1 MDEYYSVIQFLPE
14 PLRTELK
21 AMPPERA
28 ACVQEIR
35 LRAGQAVQ
43 FTVGGAWQPAQQL
56 LPAAQTALAIGPRM
70 LRSCFAAL
78 CRDSAYAYEDEL
90 KQGYFTLP
98 GGSRVGVAGVCG
110 PAGFADI
117 TSLNLR
123 VARQVPCVLPPQL
136 RRTLDALNGGIL
148 VVGTPGS
155 GKTTFLRSII
165 RYLDTARR
173 IFCVADE
180 RGELLT
186 MEEFFEAW
194 TKWKNEKYHTREH
207 RGLKDAGEKWIT
219 PISLFENGERYEKA
233 APPRE
238 YAAMLLMKADTA
250 RVTNQ
255 GINKF
260 GTLYTDYEL
269 CHYVGKHVGIKWD
282 IDDVTKLYVF
292 DQEGWK
298 ICEAVSAELLA
309 FGPHCSQAALER
321 HLRDQKRQE
330 KEMREILDSMT
341 RPYELRVQE
350 GGRPSEAVGMIDLTI
365 KADRPSKLI
374 SLPNDKEFRAEM
386 ATNRK
391 TGKKASGDE
400 FLGKKADDA
409 LARLRAMNE

>member
-56 LPAAQTALAIGPRM
+56 LPVAQTALAIGPRM

-186 MEEFFEAW
+186 AGHTVHCDVYTRCTKAQAIQMALRCMNPQILVCDELGTAEDAQAVAQGVASGVVFFA
-194 TKWKNEKYHTREH
+194 TVHCDTPA
-207 RGLKDAGEKWIT
+207 GLHKKPPLAALLATGA
-219 PISLFENGERYEKA
+219 FAKA
-233 APPRE
+233 AFLSGRAHPGTV
-238 YAAMLLMKADTA
+238 AQW
-250 RVTNQ
+250 VT
-255 GINKF
+255 
-260 GTLYTDYEL
+260 L
-269 CHYVGKHVGIKWD
+269 
-282 IDDVTKLYVF
+282 
-292 DQEGWK
+292 
-298 ICEAVSAELLA
+298 
-309 FGPHCSQAALER
+309 
-321 HLRDQKRQE
+321 
-330 KEMREILDSMT
+330 
-341 RPYELRVQE
+341 
-350 GGRPSEAVGMIDLTI
+350 
-365 KADRPSKLI
+365 
-374 SLPNDKEFRAEM
+374 
-386 ATNRK
+386 
-391 TGKKASGDE
+391 
-400 FLGKKADDA
+400 
-409 LARLRAMNE
+409 

>member
-28 ACVQEIR
+28 ARVQEIR

-56 LPAAQTALAIGPRM
+56 LPTAQTALAIGPRM

-136 RRTLDALNGGIL
+136 CRTLDALNGGIL

-180 RGELLT
+180 RGELMTAGHTVHCDVYTRCTKAQAIQMALRCMNPQVIVCDELGT
-186 MEEFFEAW
+186 QADLQAVEA
-194 TKWKNEKYHTREH
+194 
-207 RGLKDAGEKWIT
+207 GLACGVVFVASVHCDTLEALNRK
-219 PISLFENGERYEKA
+219 
-233 APPRE
+233 PP
-238 YAAMLLMKADTA
+238 TA
-250 RVTNQ
+250 R
-255 GINKF
+255 
-260 GTLYTDYEL
+260 
-269 CHYVGKHVGIKWD
+269 
-282 IDDVTKLYVF
+282 
-292 DQEGWK
+292 
-298 ICEAVSAELLA
+298 LLA
-309 FGPHCSQAALER
+309 MGAFETLV
-321 HLRDQKRQE
+321 L
-330 KEMREILDSMT
+330 LDG
-341 RPYELRVQE
+341 RVNP
-350 GGRPSEAVGMIDLTI
+350 GHAVKVRT
-365 KADRPSKLI
+365 
-374 SLPNDKEFRAEM
+374 
-386 ATNRK
+386 
-391 TGKKASGDE
+391 
-400 FLGKKADDA
+400 
-409 LARLRAMNE
+409 LA

>member
-21 AMPPERA
+21 AMPPECA

-186 MEEFFEAW
+186 AGHTVHCDVYTRCTKAQAIQMALRCMNTQVIVCDELGTQADLQAVEA
-194 TKWKNEKYHTREH
+194 
-207 RGLKDAGEKWIT
+207 GLACGVVFVASVHCDTLEALNRK
-219 PISLFENGERYEKA
+219 
-233 APPRE
+233 PP
-238 YAAMLLMKADTA
+238 TA
-250 RVTNQ
+250 R
-255 GINKF
+255 
-260 GTLYTDYEL
+260 
-269 CHYVGKHVGIKWD
+269 
-282 IDDVTKLYVF
+282 
-292 DQEGWK
+292 
-298 ICEAVSAELLA
+298 LLA
-309 FGPHCSQAALER
+309 MGAFETLV
-321 HLRDQKRQE
+321 L
-330 KEMREILDSMT
+330 LDG
-341 RPYELRVQE
+341 RVNP
-350 GGRPSEAVGMIDLTI
+350 GHAVKVRT
-365 KADRPSKLI
+365 
-374 SLPNDKEFRAEM
+374 
-386 ATNRK
+386 
-391 TGKKASGDE
+391 
-400 FLGKKADDA
+400 
-409 LARLRAMNE
+409 LA

>member
-28 ACVQEIR
+28 VRVQEIR

-56 LPAAQTALAIGPRM
+56 LPVAQAALAIGPRM

-136 RRTLDALNGGIL
+136 CCALDALHGGIL

-186 MEEFFEAW
+186 AGHTVHCDVYTRCTKAQAIQMALRCMNPQVIVCDELGTQADLQAVEA
-194 TKWKNEKYHTREH
+194 
-207 RGLKDAGEKWIT
+207 GLACGVVFVASVHCDTLEALNRK
-219 PISLFENGERYEKA
+219 
-233 APPRE
+233 PP
-238 YAAMLLMKADTA
+238 TA
-250 RVTNQ
+250 R
-255 GINKF
+255 
-260 GTLYTDYEL
+260 
-269 CHYVGKHVGIKWD
+269 
-282 IDDVTKLYVF
+282 
-292 DQEGWK
+292 
-298 ICEAVSAELLA
+298 LLA
-309 FGPHCSQAALER
+309 
-321 HLRDQKRQE
+321 
-330 KEMREILDSMT
+330 MRAFETLVLLDG
-341 RPYELRVQE
+341 RVNP
-350 GGRPSEAVGMIDLTI
+350 GHAVKVRT
-365 KADRPSKLI
+365 
-374 SLPNDKEFRAEM
+374 
-386 ATNRK
+386 
-391 TGKKASGDE
+391 
-400 FLGKKADDA
+400 
-409 LARLRAMNE
+409 LA

>member
-1 MDEYYSVIQFLPE
+1 MQLLCFALSLAVIQYIDHAGKAHDHGKQNSTAKPAARKADIRIEHNQCGRSIRMMGAPVLNLSIKIPSFEQHSTQRLLCFQYSRNHRENLLCHSGNLPAAYNLPRLVLLLRCPEYSGGVEVIPQMDEYYSVIQFLPE

-78 CRDSAYAYEDEL
+78 CRDSAYAYENEL

-136 RRTLDALNGGIL
+136 RRKLDVLNGGIL

-186 MEEFFEAW
+186 AGHTVHCDVYTRCTKAQAIQMALRCMNPQVIVCDELGTQADLQAVEA
-194 TKWKNEKYHTREH
+194 
-207 RGLKDAGEKWIT
+207 GLACGVVFVASVHCDTLEALNRK
-219 PISLFENGERYEKA
+219 
-233 APPRE
+233 PPTGR
-238 YAAMLLMKADTA
+238 
-250 RVTNQ
+250 
-255 GINKF
+255 
-260 GTLYTDYEL
+260 
-269 CHYVGKHVGIKWD
+269 
-282 IDDVTKLYVF
+282 
-292 DQEGWK
+292 
-298 ICEAVSAELLA
+298 LLA
-309 FGPHCSQAALER
+309 MGAFETLV
-321 HLRDQKRQE
+321 L
-330 KEMREILDSMT
+330 LDG
-341 RPYELRVQE
+341 RVNP
-350 GGRPSEAVGMIDLTI
+350 GHAVKVRT
-365 KADRPSKLI
+365 
-374 SLPNDKEFRAEM
+374 
-386 ATNRK
+386 
-391 TGKKASGDE
+391 
-400 FLGKKADDA
+400 
-409 LARLRAMNE
+409 LA

>member
-1 MDEYYSVIQFLPE
+1 M
-14 PLRTELK
+14 T
-21 AMPPERA
+21 
-28 ACVQEIR
+28 
-35 LRAGQAVQ
+35 GQSRKKRNIDFEFDAE
-43 FTVGGAWQPAQQL
+43 TVGFYQSIGTEEVGRSLPYQPWDKPIERFFSTVCSKFSKWFESYTGTLTGSKTYAKRQKDVD
-56 LPAAQTALAIGPRM
+56 GM
-70 LRSCFAAL
+70 L
-78 CRDSAYAYEDEL
+78 
-90 KQGYFTLP
+90 
-98 GGSRVGVAGVCG
+98 
-110 PAGFADI
+110 
-117 TSLNLR
+117 
-123 VARQVPCVLPPQL
+123 
-136 RRTLDALNGGIL
+136 
-148 VVGTPGS
+148 
-155 GKTTFLRSII
+155 
-165 RYLDTARR
+165 
-173 IFCVADE
+173 E

-292 DQEGWK
+292 DQEGRK

-365 KADRPSKLI
+365 KADRPSKVVT
-374 SLPNDKEFRAEM
+374 LPNDKEFRAEM
-386 ATNRK
+386 AANRK

>member
-1 MDEYYSVIQFLPE
+1 MMGATVLNLSIKIPSFEQHSTQRLLCFQYSRNHRENLLCHSGNLPAAYNLPRLVLLLRCPEYSGGVEVIPQMDEYYSVIQFLPE

-186 MEEFFEAW
+186 AGHTVHCDVYTRCTKAQAIQMALRCMNPQVIVCDELGTQADLQAVEA
-194 TKWKNEKYHTREH
+194 
-207 RGLKDAGEKWIT
+207 GLACGVVFVASVHCDTLEALNRK
-219 PISLFENGERYEKA
+219 
-233 APPRE
+233 PP
-238 YAAMLLMKADTA
+238 TA
-250 RVTNQ
+250 R
-255 GINKF
+255 
-260 GTLYTDYEL
+260 
-269 CHYVGKHVGIKWD
+269 
-282 IDDVTKLYVF
+282 
-292 DQEGWK
+292 
-298 ICEAVSAELLA
+298 LLA
-309 FGPHCSQAALER
+309 MGAFETLV
-321 HLRDQKRQE
+321 L
-330 KEMREILDSMT
+330 LDG
-341 RPYELRVQE
+341 RVNP
-350 GGRPSEAVGMIDLTI
+350 GHAVKVRT
-365 KADRPSKLI
+365 
-374 SLPNDKEFRAEM
+374 
-386 ATNRK
+386 
-391 TGKKASGDE
+391 
-400 FLGKKADDA
+400 
-409 LARLRAMNE
+409 LA

>member
-1 MDEYYSVIQFLPE
+1 MQLLCFALSLAVIQYIDHAGKAHDHGKQNSTAKPAAGKARIHSKPSQRGKNHKDDGYNGSEFAHINTPVSLSTSTYLLLQVYQETTKNPLPGKVHVPAAYNLPRLVLLLRCPEYSGGVEVIPQMDEYYSVIQFLPE

-28 ACVQEIR
+28 ARVQEIR

-186 MEEFFEAW
+186 AGHTVHCDVYTRCTKAQAIQMALRCMNPQVIVCDELGTQADLQAVEA
-194 TKWKNEKYHTREH
+194 
-207 RGLKDAGEKWIT
+207 GLACGVVFVASVHCDTLEALNRK
-219 PISLFENGERYEKA
+219 
-233 APPRE
+233 PP
-238 YAAMLLMKADTA
+238 TA
-250 RVTNQ
+250 R
-255 GINKF
+255 
-260 GTLYTDYEL
+260 
-269 CHYVGKHVGIKWD
+269 
-282 IDDVTKLYVF
+282 
-292 DQEGWK
+292 
-298 ICEAVSAELLA
+298 LLA
-309 FGPHCSQAALER
+309 MGAFETLV
-321 HLRDQKRQE
+321 L
-330 KEMREILDSMT
+330 LDG
-341 RPYELRVQE
+341 RVNP
-350 GGRPSEAVGMIDLTI
+350 GHAVKVRT
-365 KADRPSKLI
+365 
-374 SLPNDKEFRAEM
+374 
-386 ATNRK
+386 
-391 TGKKASGDE
+391 
-400 FLGKKADDA
+400 
-409 LARLRAMNE
+409 LA